1 MRHRL
6 TRLTL
11 SAACAIAALAIP
23 ATAAAHQKPA
33 APAKPKAAAP
43 ASKGAATDDK
53 IDPRDANIRA
63 YVELLRS
70 DVRASKIAIMASV
83 MNFTEAED
91 KAFWPIYR
99 QYDAELN
106 TINDERVR
114 LIADYANHFESL
126 TDDVADR
133 IAKGALELEN
143 KRQELKVKY
152 YDRVKSAT
160 SARTAAR
167 FLQVENQMLM
177 IIDLQI
183 AASLPIV
190 Q

>member
-1 MRHRL
+1 V
-6 TRLTL
+6 TVT
-11 SAACAIAALAIP
+11 AAIAALAI
-23 ATAAAHQKPA
+23 ATAAAAQQKPA

-43 ASKGAATDDK
+43 AQPRGDEK

-106 TINDERVR
+106 TLNDERVR
-114 LIADYANHFESL
+114 LIADYANNFESL

-133 IAKGALELEN
+133 IAKGALDLEN
-143 KRQELKVKY
+143 KRQELKAKY
-152 YDRVKSAT
+152 YNQVKSAT
-160 SARTAAR
+160 SAKTAAR

>member
-1 MRHRL
+1 MRRPL
-6 TRLTL
+6 TSLTL
-11 SAACAIAALAIP
+11 SAAIAAMAIATTASAQQKPP
-23 ATAAAHQKPA
+23 AT
-33 APAKPKAAAP
+33 AKPKAAAP
-43 ASKGAATDDK
+43 AQAKATDDK

-70 DVRASKIAIMASV
+70 DVRASKVAIMAGV
-83 MNFTEAED
+83 MNFSEAED

-99 QYDAELN
+99 QYDTELN
-106 TINDERVR
+106 TINDERVK
-114 LIADYANHFESL
+114 LIADYANHFEAL

-143 KRQELKVKY
+143 KRQELKAKY

>member
-1 MRHRL
+1 MRLPGIL
-6 TRLTL
+6 TAAVATL
-11 SAACAIAALAIP
+11 AIAT
-23 ATAAAHQKPA
+23 TASAQQKPA
-33 APAKPKAAAP
+33 APAKPKAAA
-43 ASKGAATDDK
+43 SNDK

-70 DVRASKIAIMASV
+70 DMRASKIAIMASV

-114 LIADYANHFESL
+114 LIADYANNFEAL
-126 TDDVADR
+126 TDAVADR
-133 IAKGALELEN
+133 IAKGALELEG
-143 KRQELKVKY
+143 KRQDLKMKY
-152 YDRVKSAT
+152 YDRVKGAT
-160 SARTAAR
+160 SAKTAAR

>member
-1 MRHRL
+1 MRLPL
-6 TRLTL
+6 TFT
-11 SAACAIAALAIP
+11 AGVAALAI
-23 ATAAAHQKPA
+23 ATAASAQQKPA

-43 ASKGAATDDK
+43 AQAKATDDK

-70 DVRASKIAIMASV
+70 DVRASKVAIMTSV

-106 TINDERVR
+106 TINDERVK
-114 LIADYANHFESL
+114 LIADYANHFEAL

-152 YDRVKSAT
+152 YNQVKSAT

>member
-1 MRHRL
+1 MRLPR
-6 TRLTL
+6 TPLTL
-11 SAACAIAALAIP
+11 SAAVAVLAIAMNASAQ
-23 ATAAAHQKPA
+23 QKPP

-43 ASKGAATDDK
+43 ASSKTGDEK

-114 LIADYANHFESL
+114 LIADYANNFEAL
-126 TDDVADR
+126 TDPVADR
-133 IAKGALELEN
+133 IAKGALELEG
-143 KRQELKVKY
+143 KRQELKMKY

-160 SARTAAR
+160 SAKTAAR